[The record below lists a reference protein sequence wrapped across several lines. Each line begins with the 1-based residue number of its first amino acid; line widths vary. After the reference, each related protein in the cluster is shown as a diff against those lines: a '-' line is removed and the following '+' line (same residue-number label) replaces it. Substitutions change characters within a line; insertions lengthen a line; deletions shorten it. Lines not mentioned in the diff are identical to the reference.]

1 MSDVN
6 TVRPSILTREFNAPK
21 QLVFEAWTQPEHL
34 QHWMFPQKGFTC
46 EYVFAD
52 IRVGGS
58 AHHKMIAP
66 DGREMWQLTKYE
78 EINPYDSLVFRQYNS
93 NEAGEI
99 LPISLTMPH
108 MPNWPR
114 ELRTTVK
121 LEEVAGKT
129 WLQLIW
135 QPIDSSNEEIE
146 AFEASRSQHVNGWG
160 SGFEQLAV
168 YLDTLD

>member
-1 MSDVN
+1 MSN
-6 TVRPSILTREFNAPK
+6 YKTVKPSILTREFNAPK
-21 QLVFEAWTQPEHL
+21 KLVFEAWTQPEHL

-46 EYVFAD
+46 EYVTAD
-52 IRVGGS
+52 IKEGGS

-99 LPISLTMPH
+99 LAMPH
-108 MPNWPR
+108 MPNWPQ

-121 LEEVAGKT
+121 LEEVNGKT
-129 WLQLIW
+129 QLELIW
-135 QPIDSSNEEIE
+135 QPINPSREEVE
-146 AFEASRSQHVNGWG
+146 AFESSRSQHSNGWG
-160 SGFEQLAV
+160 SGFEQLAA
-168 YLDTLD
+168 YLETL